1 MKVVVAGWVAPF
13 PTAGFL
19 WHALSYALGF
29 RDAGHEVWFLDD
41 SGDAPWGYDPETGE
55 MDPECRA
62 GARFL
67 ARELDAVGLGDR
79 WVFRHVP
86 TGRFDGMD
94 EDTTLTVLA
103 EADVFVNVSLT
114 CAMRPEYR
122 RIPQRLGIDTDPVF
136 TQVRVARGDG
146 VLAPAVEEHTRLFT
160 FGRPPLPAQ
169 QGEWVPTRQAVATA
183 HWPVAGPPDPG
194 APFTTLTTWKAYEPE
209 SWDGKTYAAK
219 DVSLRAFLDLPS
231 QTQARLSVALGAG
244 EAHQE
249 GARLLREHGW
259 ALDDPI
265 AASRTTGDY
274 HGWLARSAGE
284 IGFAKHGYVAARSG
298 WFSERSCCYLAS
310 GRPVVAQDTGW
321 SQWLP
326 SGEGL
331 LAFSTVGEAA
341 AALDAVRADPARHA
355 AAARALVEEH
365 FEAAAVCEELLEA
378 AL

>member
-1 MKVVVAGWVAPF
+1 MKVVVAGWVAAF

-29 RDAGHEVWFLDD
+29 RDLGHDVVFLDD
-41 SGDAPWGYDPETGE
+41 SGDEPWGWDPERGE

-67 ARELDAVGLGDR
+67 ARELAAVGLGER
-79 WVFRHVP
+79 WVYRHVP

-94 EDTTLTVLA
+94 REAALAFLA

-114 CAMRPEYR
+114 CPMRDEYR
-122 RIPQRLGIDTDPVF
+122 RIPNRLGIDTDPVF
-136 TQVRVARGDG
+136 TQVRMAHGDAALAAVAED
-146 VLAPAVEEHTRLFT
+146 HTRLFT
-160 FGRPPLPAQ
+160 FGRPPLPGQ
-169 QGEWVPTRQAVATA
+169 RGEWVPTRQAVATRW
-183 HWPVAGPPDPG
+183 WPVAPPPAPG
-194 APFTTLTTWKAYEPE
+194 APFTTVTTWKAYRPVEWE
-209 SWDGKTYAAK
+209 GRSYAAK

-231 QTQARLSVALGAG
+231 RTSAPLQVAIGAG
-244 EAHQE
+244 EDHGE

-259 ALDDPI
+259 ALADPI
-265 AASRTTGDY
+265 SVSRTTGEY
-274 HGWLARSAGE
+274 QRFLAASAGE

-321 SQWLP
+321 SEWLP

-331 LAFSTVGEAA
+331 LGFSTPDEAA
-341 AALDAVRADPARHA
+341 AALDAVRSQPERHA
-355 AAARALVEEH
+355 AAARALVEER
-365 FEAAAVCEELLEA
+365 FEAADVCAELLEA
-378 AL
+378 L